1 MTRDPDAAN
10 PCVFS
15 VASDGIDAA
24 VASAAGAGAA
34 EGVVVTG
41 QRRTLE
47 DSPQRSAV
55 LHSLV
60 ELSRELGSPERDAVI
75 LAEGNTSGDIDGKT
89 FLLKAS
95 GFSLVTATEESFVE
109 MRTAAVLD
117 LLDRPPRTDAEL
129 TTALLACRAAD
140 GPRPSTEA
148 TLHALALTLG
158 GARFVGHSHP
168 TAVNAILCS
177 KHARALA
184 AGTLFPDHIVVC
196 GRALLVPYVDP
207 GVPLGVAVREGLR
220 KHIELHG
227 SPPKV
232 IYLQN
237 HGLIA
242 LGHSPSDVLQVT
254 AMAVKVARVL
264 LGTFAAGGPQFLA
277 DSEEARIETRPD
289 EHYRQQLL
297 AKT

>member
-1 MTRDPDAAN
+1 
-10 PCVFS
+10 
-15 VASDGIDAA
+15 
-24 VASAAGAGAA
+24 
-34 EGVVVTG
+34 VVVTG
-41 QRRTLE
+41 QRRTPE
-47 DSPQRSAV
+47 DSPRRNAV
-55 LHSLV
+55 LSSLV

-75 LAEGNTSGDIDGKT
+75 LAEGNTSGDVDGKT

-158 GARFVGHSHP
+158 GATFVGHSHP
-168 TAVNAILCS
+168 TAVNSILCS
-177 KHARALA
+177 QHASALA

-196 GRALLVPYVDP
+196 GHALLVPYVDP
-207 GVPLGVAVREGLR
+207 GVPLGLAVREGLR

-242 LGHSPSDVLQVT
+242 LGHSPGDVLQVT
-254 AMAVKVARVL
+254 AMAVKAARVL
-264 LGTFAAGGPQFLA
+264 LGTFAAGGPRFLPE
-277 DSEEARIETRPD
+277 SEEARIETRPD
-289 EHYRQQLL
+289 EHYRQQIL

>member
-1 MTRDPDAAN
+1 M
-10 PCVFS
+10 
-15 VASDGIDAA
+15 
-24 VASAAGAGAA
+24 
-34 EGVVVTG
+34 
-41 QRRTLE
+41 
-47 DSPQRSAV
+47 

-75 LAEGNTSGDIDGKT
+75 LAEGNTSGDVDGKT

-117 LLDRPPRTDAEL
+117 LLDRPPSTDAEL
-129 TTALLACRAAD
+129 TTALFACRATD

-158 GARFVGHSHP
+158 GASFVGHSHP
-168 TAVNAILCS
+168 TAVNGILCS
-177 KHARALA
+177 KHAAALA
-184 AGTLFPDHIVVC
+184 GGTLFPDQIVVC
-196 GRALLVPYVDP
+196 GHPLLVPYVDP
-207 GVPLGVAVREGLR
+207 GVPLGLAVRDGIR

-227 SPPKV
+227 SPPKL
-232 IYLQN
+232 IFLQN
-237 HGLIA
+237 HGIIA
-242 LGHSPSDVLQVT
+242 LGRSPSEVLQVT
-254 AMAVKVARVL
+254 AMAVKAARIL
-264 LGTFAAGGPQFLA
+264 LGAFAAGGPCFLPTSA
-277 DSEEARIETRPD
+277 ETRIETRPD

>member
-1 MTRDPDAAN
+1 MTR
-10 PCVFS
+10 
-15 VASDGIDAA
+15 
-24 VASAAGAGAA
+24 
-34 EGVVVTG
+34 
-41 QRRTLE
+41 QRRTPE
-47 DSPQRSAV
+47 DSQRRDAV
-55 LHSLV
+55 LRSLV

-75 LAEGNTSGDIDGKT
+75 LAEGNTSGDVDGER

-129 TTALLACRAAD
+129 TTALFACRTGD

-158 GARFVGHSHP
+158 GAAFVGHSHP

-177 KHARALA
+177 KNAAALA
-184 AGTLFPDHIVVC
+184 AGTLFPDQIVVC
-196 GRALLVPYVDP
+196 GHALLVPYVDP
-207 GVPLGVAVREGLR
+207 GVPLGLAVRKGLE

-242 LGHSPSDVLQVT
+242 LGRSPGDVLQVT
-254 AMAVKVARVL
+254 AMAVKAARIL
-264 LGTFAAGGPQFLA
+264 LGTFAAGGPRFLPE
-277 DSEEARIETRPD
+277 SEEARIETRPD
-289 EHYRQQLL
+289 EHYRQQIL
-297 AKT
+297 ART